1 MKGFISLLSG
11 VLFGFGLALAQMT
24 NPAKIINFLDFSGTW
39 DPTLALVMGGA
50 VLVTLVS
57 FRFIL
62 RRPHPLL
69 GGGFQLP
76 TRKDIDIRLIA
87 GAAIFGIGWGLGG
100 FCPGPG
106 IASIAQGLWQPVVFT
121 LGLAGGMLLFRI
133 LGRQPDS
140 CFQ

>member
-11 VLFGFGLALAQMT
+11 LLFGFGLALAQMT
-24 NPAKIINFLDFSGTW
+24 NPAKIIDFLDFSGTW

-50 VLVTLVS
+50 VLVTLIS

-62 RRPHPLL
+62 RHPHPLL

-76 TRKDIDIRLIA
+76 TRSDIDIPLVA

-100 FCPGPG
+100 LCPGPG
-106 IASIAQGLWQPVVFT
+106 IAAIAQGIWEPVVFT
-121 LGLAGGMLLFRI
+121 LGLAGGMLVFRI
-133 LGRQPDS
+133 LGRRRDS

>member
-1 MKGFISLLSG
+1 
-11 VLFGFGLALAQMT
+11 
-24 NPAKIINFLDFSGTW
+24 
-39 DPTLALVMGGA
+39 MGGA
-50 VLVTLVS
+50 VLVTLIS

-76 TRKDIDIRLIA
+76 ARSDIDVALIA
-87 GAAIFGIGWGLGG
+87 GSAIFGIGWGLGG

-106 IASIAQGLWQPVVFT
+106 IASIAQGSWEAVVFA
-121 LGLAGGMLLFRI
+121 LGLAGGMLLFRF
-133 LGRQPDS
+133 LGRRPDS